1 MEGMKGGPEVGGNRN
16 SFHFA
21 KSQLF
26 WGNCTGFHFAF
37 GEVYDN
43 AGGLNR
49 LMPYAPLMLD
59 LLCLR

>member
-1 MEGMKGGPEVGGNRN
+1 MEGMKGGGPEVGGNRN

-37 GEVYDN
+37 WGKFPTTRPVST
-43 AGGLNR
+43 G
-49 LMPYAPLMLD
+49 
-59 LLCLR
+59 